1 MKAKNKELAQELNE
15 INADIKRLESN
26 LIKGLQIVGIEQ
38 LNINAFLDQLEV
50 LQLRKNKIKYLIAL
64 DC

>member
-1 MKAKNKELAQELNE
+1 MKAKNKELVAELKEVN
-15 INADIKRLESN
+15 NDIKTLESN
-26 LIKGLQIVGIEQ
+26 LIKGLQVVGIEQ
-38 LNINAFLDQLEV
+38 LNLTSFLDQLEV